1 MRDLLEKDTVLM
13 DIWVTGEISNLA
25 RPGSGHSYFSLR
37 EGDSTLR
44 CAMFKYSGVGS
55 DLLTEGDSIIA
66 HGKIS
71 IYPQRGDLQLVVD
84 LVQPEG
90 TGELQLKFEQLR
102 SKLEHEGL
110 FEVSRKRQLP
120 KFPSQVA
127 VVTSTSGAVWH
138 DIVDVFQRRY
148 PLIELV
154 LVPTSVQGDMAVS
167 QICDAFKI
175 LNQHTDVDL
184 VILARGGGSKEDLA
198 IFNEEKIAR
207 AIFSCNYP
215 VISAIGHETDTT
227 IADLVADVRAPTPS
241 VAAEIAAP
249 NLAEITDLIV
259 ANLRNIN
266 MTIDR
271 KTGSAKDSVT
281 ALTSRINDLIPDFNS
296 LRMRIDDWLRISSTE
311 IDSLYETVIVN
322 LDGLQKRLSS
332 LSPAETMERG
342 YAIVENPV
350 NSEVVMDSS
359 VLSKKDKAKINLA
372 RGAFTAEV
380 ISILEA
386 D

>member
-1 MRDLLEKDTVLM
+1 
-13 DIWVTGEISNLA
+13 
-25 RPGSGHSYFSLR
+25 
-37 EGDSTLR
+37 
-44 CAMFKYSGVGS
+44 
-55 DLLTEGDSIIA
+55 
-66 HGKIS
+66 
-71 IYPQRGDLQLVVD
+71 
-84 LVQPEG
+84 
-90 TGELQLKFEQLR
+90 
-102 SKLEHEGL
+102 
-110 FEVSRKRQLP
+110 
-120 KFPSQVA
+120 
-127 VVTSTSGAVWH
+127 
-138 DIVDVFQRRY
+138 
-148 PLIELV
+148 
-154 LVPTSVQGDMAVS
+154 
-167 QICDAFKI
+167 
-175 LNQHTDVDL
+175 
-184 VILARGGGSKEDLA
+184 
-198 IFNEEKIAR
+198 
-207 AIFSCNYP
+207 
-215 VISAIGHETDTT
+215 
-227 IADLVADVRAPTPS
+227 
-241 VAAEIAAP
+241 
-249 NLAEITDLIV
+249 
-259 ANLRNIN
+259 